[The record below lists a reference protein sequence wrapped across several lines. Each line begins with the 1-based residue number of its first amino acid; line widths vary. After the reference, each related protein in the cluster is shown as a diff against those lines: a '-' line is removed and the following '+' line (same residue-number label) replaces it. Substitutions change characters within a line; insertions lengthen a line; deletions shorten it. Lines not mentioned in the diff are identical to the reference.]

1 MSQVKIEQQIGG
13 AVLALSGQFIGGEET
28 DQLKDALNQLSNQDT
43 KKLVIDLKN
52 TKYLNSTALGI
63 LIAAHTN
70 FVKRD
75 GKIVLANISKSI
87 ENIFII
93 TKLTV
98 VFNIAD
104 SVEEAIKSLSN

>member
-1 MSQVKIEQQIGG
+1 MSQVKIEKQIGG
-13 AVLALSGQFIGGEET
+13 AVLTLSGQFIGGEET
-28 DQLKDALNQLSNQDT
+28 DQLKAALKELSDQDT

-63 LIAAHTN
+63 LISVHTN
-70 FVKRD
+70 FVKRE
-75 GKIVLANISKSI
+75 GMVVLANISKSI
-87 ENIFII
+87 ENIFVI
-93 TKLTV
+93 TKLTM

>member
-13 AVLALSGQFIGGEET
+13 AVLSLSGQFLGGEES
-28 DQLKDALNQLSNQDT
+28 DQLKNALKELSDLDT

-63 LIAAHTN
+63 LISAHTN

-87 ENIFII
+87 ENIFVI

-98 VFNIAD
+98 VFNIAQ